1 MNKPALRLTAAAL
14 TLFAQ
19 NIFAAS
25 EPAQC
30 QAVRL
35 ADLGWADNSANNGL
49 TMAVAEAI
57 GYKPS
62 KILVAVPIALA
73 SIHNGQL
80 DAFLDYWS
88 PSLDPTVEPLIK
100 EGKIIKLQ
108 PANLTGAK
116 YTLAVPDFLA
126 EKGLRTFADIAKFK
140 DELDGK
146 IYGIEPGSGG
156 NSSLRKMIKENLYG
170 LGDFQ
175 LVESSETAMRM
186 QVSRAIRREK
196 AILFLGWAPH
206 PMNLEFKMTY
216 LSGGDQ
222 VFGPN
227 YGAATV
233 YTVTTPDYAQRCP
246 NAAKLISN
254 MKFDVQMES
263 ELMVG
268 ILDKKDPLQMAKA
281 WITRNPQWLDP
292 WLDGLTPFDGKDAK
306 AAAHQYFGL

>member
-1 MNKPALRLTAAAL
+1 M
-14 TLFAQ
+14 LF
-19 NIFAAS
+19 
-25 EPAQC
+25 
-30 QAVRL
+30 
-35 ADLGWADNSANNGL
+35 
-49 TMAVAEAI
+49 
-57 GYKPS
+57 
-62 KILVAVPIALA
+62 
-73 SIHNGQL
+73 
-80 DAFLDYWS
+80 DAH
-88 PSLDPTVEPLIK
+88 
-100 EGKIIKLQ
+100 
-108 PANLTGAK
+108 
-116 YTLAVPDFLA
+116 
-126 EKGLRTFADIAKFK
+126 
-140 DELDGK
+140 
-146 IYGIEPGSGG
+146 SGG
-156 NSSLRKMIKENLYG
+156 ISSLRKKIKENLYS

-206 PMNLEFKMTY
+206 PMNLDFKMTY

-263 ELMVG
+263 ELMMG
-268 ILDKKDPLQMAKA
+268 ILDKKDPLQLAKA

-292 WLDGLTPFDGKDAK
+292 WLDGLTTFDGKDAK
-306 AAAHQYFGL
+306 AAAQQYFGL